1 MSSVVAVAHLVR
13 LLKQRHQCVA
23 TPAELREQLE
33 LLAAEAPTWYAH
45 EDTPLRGKVAKM
57 KTANPNPNPD
67 PDPNPNPHPNPHPH
81 PHPNPHPHPHPHPH
95 CLTLTLT
102 KVAKMKTDPAIFTL
116 VLKALK
122 GSVQTAAR

>member
-57 KTANPNPNPD
+57 KT
-67 PDPNPNPHPNPHPH
+67 
-81 PHPNPHPHPHPHPH
+81 
-95 CLTLTLT
+95 
-102 KVAKMKTDPAIFTL
+102 DPAIFTL